1 MPMLKQLLIALGA
14 IVAVV
19 AVALVALVAFV
30 DVNRFKPQIAQ
41 TVKDRYDRTL
51 AIEGD
56 LSLAVFPRI
65 AVALPRTTL
74 SEHGGKE
81 TFASVDGARVSV
93 ALLPLLG
100 GRIEAGKVSIYGLT
114 ATVEKRADGSTNIDD
129 LLGAPKTA
137 PPQQPQKEAGGPP
150 QFEIGGVELANAT
163 LTYRDLAAKN
173 VVTLS
178 KLNVTTGR
186 IATAS
191 RTPLDL
197 STAFAATNPVA
208 QGELSAKGGADIDLV
223 KKVFGATDLA
233 LKLRATVDKRALEFD
248 GKVGTASFDVA
259 SGALSAGK
267 LTATAKGAF
276 DGMALEDA
284 KIDAPALAW
293 DPKAKRLSL
302 GGVNLTARGRL
313 PGADGKPGDAFDAG
327 FAAPKIEITDTSASG
342 DRVTA
347 SVKLVGA
354 NNVDARLTLEGL
366 SGSAKEMKIGRLALA
381 ATAQQPI
388 VKDGKPTQQT
398 RLVVANIASPATAS
412 LEAQT
417 FALAR
422 LDGEITVEDPAL
434 PQKTVK
440 LPVSGALS
448 VDAKKELVD
457 GRFSTRFDE
466 TTLSSEFDVR
476 GFSPP
481 AIGFEASADKLNLD
495 RYFPPAKPAP
505 GNDSADPKDDPK
517 VDLSALKQ
525 LRINGEARIGQL
537 QARGIRTQNLRVVLK
552 AANGR
557 LDVAPLTAALY
568 SGNVNAS
575 LSAQADGNRIA
586 AAAALTGV
594 QIEPL
599 LKDAL
604 NKDVLAG
611 RGNVKLDVTTAGATV
626 NGLKR
631 GLNGSGALQ
640 LRDGAVKGINIAGT
654 LRNARSFLGG
664 GGEKTETKTGSAAEK
679 TDFSEMTASFA
690 IKDGVVSSDDLDL
703 KSPLIRVGGAGQ
715 VDLAAGTLDYTVKAA
730 VVGTLKGQ
738 DGRDMNE
745 LKGLTIPVKL
755 AGPFEKMAYTVDWG
769 AVAQDALKSK
779 VAEQAKEKLAPQVQE
794 QRKKVEER
802 ARDALKGLLGR

>member
-1 MPMLKQLLIALGA
+1 MLKQLLIALGA

-19 AVALVALVAFV
+19 AVALVALVALV

-51 AIEGD
+51 AIDGD

-74 SEHGGKE
+74 SEHGGTQ
-81 TFASVDGARVSV
+81 TFASLDGARVSV

-114 ATVEKRADGSTNIDD
+114 ATIEKRVDGSTNIDD
-129 LLGAPKTA
+129 LVGGPKQA
-137 PPQQPQKEAGGPP
+137 QPQQPQNEAGGPP

-178 KLNVTTGR
+178 KLNVNTGR
-186 IATAS
+186 IATVS
-191 RTPLDL
+191 RTPIEL
-197 STAFAATNPVA
+197 STAFAATNPAA
-208 QGELSAKGGADIDLV
+208 QGELEARGTADIDLV
-223 KKVFGATDLA
+223 KKSFGAADLA
-233 LKLRATVDKRALEFD
+233 LGLRATVDQRALEFN
-248 GKVGTASFDVA
+248 GRVGTASFDVA

-276 DGMALEDA
+276 DGVALEDA

-313 PGADGKPGDAFDAG
+313 PGADGRPGDAFDAG
-327 FAAPKIEITDTSASG
+327 FAAPKIDITETSASG

-347 SVKLVGA
+347 SVRLTGA
-354 NNVDARLTLEGL
+354 RNLDAKLTLEGL

-381 ATAQQPI
+381 ATAQQTV
-388 VKDGKPTQQT
+388 VKDGKPGPEP
-398 RLVVANIASPATAS
+398 RRIVASIASPATAS

-417 FALAR
+417 VSLAK

-440 LPVSGALS
+440 LPVGGALS

-457 GRFSTRFDE
+457 GRFSTKFDE

-525 LRINGEARIGQL
+525 LRLRGEARIGQL
-537 QARGIRTQNLRVVLK
+537 QARGIRTQNLRVVLR

-557 LDVAPLTAALY
+557 LDIAPLTAALY
-568 SGNVNAS
+568 GGNVSAS
-575 LSAQADGNRIA
+575 LGAQADGNRIA
-586 AAAALTGV
+586 AAATLTGV

-604 NKDVLAG
+604 DKDLLAG
-611 RGNVKLDVTTAGATV
+611 RGNVKFDVTTAGATV

-631 GLNGSGALQ
+631 GLNGGGALQ
-640 LRDGAVKGINIAGT
+640 LRDGAVKGVNIAGT

-664 GGEKTETKTGSAAEK
+664 VSGGAATETKTGSAAEK
-679 TDFSEMTASFA
+679 TDFSELTASFA

-703 KSPLIRVGGAGQ
+703 KSPLLRVGGAGQ
-715 VDLAAGTLDYTVKAA
+715 VDLVAGTLDYTVKAV

-738 DGRDMNE
+738 DGRDMND

-755 AGPFEKMAYTVDWG
+755 AGPFEKITYTVDWG

-779 VAEQAKEKLAPQVQE
+779 VAEQTREKLAPQVQE
-794 QRKKVEER
+794 QRKKLEER
-802 ARDALKGLLGR
+802 AKDALKGLLGR